1 MSSSRQLRWHDNL
14 THNSQEQITVVHRAA
29 LNHSD
34 NLPSCPQDSRVFSSI
49 PRRGVSGNF
58 CGEGEEQGTSWRAR
72 SGARAYSGRLWHMR
86 QLQVIGVMR
95 SSVYIGRRNVAVICG
110 NDTISMLSGNT
121 AYCVK
126 LSGGDLS
133 RYSNK
138 IESVGLRRCSYYHYV
153 SLTKKVMS
161 Q

>member
-1 MSSSRQLRWHDNL
+1 M
-14 THNSQEQITVVHRAA
+14 
-29 LNHSD
+29 
-34 NLPSCPQDSRVFSSI
+34 
-49 PRRGVSGNF
+49 
-58 CGEGEEQGTSWRAR
+58 
-72 SGARAYSGRLWHMR
+72 AYAPTAGDM
-86 QLQVIGVMR
+86 MR

-138 IESVGLRRCSYYHYV
+138 IESVGSRRCSYYHYV

-161 Q
+161 QITITNTSQLTMLLGYALTSLSEAPRI